1 MKHLDKV
8 DTMRRKFANLLGA
21 IVVISAAIL
30 TGAVDVR
37 ADSDGEDNR
46 AAQKLPTPQHAVL
59 TQFAGG
65 WKGKGVLRTSGKT
78 ENEVVRCQLKSTLIF
93 DSRFLFQDGKCSAVG
108 RTGSFLVTL
117 AYDKVAEK
125 YTGSWI
131 NSINLGIWGMN
142 GDRHDQNLNFKVVHD
157 DPDGAR
163 KIESVMTMTWLDKDQ
178 YRLVMTSADV
188 ETGEEFERSNIVF
201 KRM

>member
-1 MKHLDKV
+1 
-8 DTMRRKFANLLGA
+8 MRRKFAGLLGA
-21 IVVISAAIL
+21 AVLTVVASLAGTIE
-30 TGAVDVR
+30 VR
-37 ADSDGEDNR
+37 ADSDDTGSR
-46 AAQKLPTPQHAVL
+46 AAEKLPTPQHGVL
-59 TQFAGG
+59 APFAGG
-65 WKGKGVLRTSGKT
+65 WKGKGVLRRSGKS

-93 DSRFLFQDGKCSAVG
+93 DKRFLFQDGKCSAVG
-108 RTGSFLVTL
+108 RTVSFLVTL
-117 AYDKVAEK
+117 AYDKIAEK

-142 GDRHDQNLNFKVVHD
+142 GNRDDQNLSYKVVHD
-157 DPDGAR
+157 DPDGAT
-163 KIESVMTMTWLDKDQ
+163 KIESTMTMTWLDKDQ